1 MKQNRLKYCL
11 GETLSTLLPILAALV
26 VGGFVILAIGENPIM
41 TYGVLLQKSLFTY
54 DGLMKT
60 LHYAAPLVLTG
71 LAIAITFKA
80 NIYNMAV
87 EGAAVLGGFCA
98 AVVGFSIHGIGGPAH
113 IALCLVAGIAAGV
126 LYTAVPAMLKAYL
139 NVDEMVVT
147 LMLNYA
153 LAIVLQFFAEGIFKD
168 PKSGY
173 VSTYA
178 VSSDAMFQKMF
189 NSDLT
194 PFFFLAMGVFIFFF
208 FVFKKSKLG
217 YEITAMG
224 YNPAFSEA
232 AGMNVRQKIIL
243 IMLISGALSGL
254 AGGGFMLSEKYR
266 YTLDFSGDPGLG
278 WEGMLIALV
287 GRKDP
292 IGILIAAVFFAALNT
307 GSDYVDMFT
316 NVPKNIVGVLQ
327 GIIILFVSFRIADA
341 KFNFSGRF
349 KNRFKHRKI
358 RGSSLAEEKV
368 V

>member
-1 MKQNRLKYCL
+1 MEKNKLRYYLR
-11 GETLSTLLPILAALV
+11 ETLSTLLPILAALV
-26 VGGFVILAIGENPIM
+26 VGGFVIMAIGEDPIT
-41 TYGVLLQKSLFTY
+41 TYSVLLQKSLLNY
-54 DGLMKT
+54 SGLMKT
-60 LHYAAPLVLTG
+60 LHYAAPLILTG

-87 EGAAVLGGFCA
+87 EGAAVLGGFTA
-98 AVVGFSIHGIGGPAH
+98 AVVGFSVHGIPAPAH
-113 IALCLVAGIAAGV
+113 IAFCLFMGIIAGV
-126 LYTAVPAMLKAYL
+126 LYTAVPALLKAYL

-153 LAIVLQFFAEGIFKD
+153 LAIVLQFFSEGILKD

-178 VSSDAMFQKMF
+178 ISSDAMFHKLF
-189 NSDLT
+189 GSTLT
-194 PFFFLAMGVFIFFF
+194 PFFFISIIVFIFFF

-224 YNPAFSEA
+224 NNPIFSEA
-232 AGMNVRQKIIL
+232 AGMNVRRKILL

-292 IGILIAAVFFAALNT
+292 IGILIASIFFAALNT

-316 NVPKNIVGVLQ
+316 NVPTNIVGVLQ
-327 GIIILFVSFRIADA
+327 GIIILFVSFRAADA
-341 KFNFSGRF
+341 HFGIIAKI
-349 KNRFKHRKI
+349 KNGFQKA
-358 RGSSLAEEKV
+358 RGDHPVAGKAA
-368 V
+368 

>member
-1 MKQNRLKYCL
+1 MEKKKLKHYL
-11 GETLSTLLPILAALV
+11 RETLSTLLPILAALV
-26 VGGFVILAIGENPIM
+26 VGGFVILAIGEDPIT

-54 DGLMKT
+54 SGLMKT
-60 LHYAAPLVLTG
+60 LHYAGPLILTG
-71 LAIAITFKA
+71 LAIAIAFKA

-87 EGAAVLGGFCA
+87 EGAAVLGGFSA
-98 AVVGFSIHGIGGPAH
+98 AVVGFSLHGLSAPVH
-113 IALCLVAGIAAGV
+113 IFLCLLIGILAGV
-126 LYTAVPAMLKAYL
+126 LYTAIPAFLKAYL

-153 LAIVLQFFAEGIFKD
+153 LVIVLQYFTEGGALKD
-168 PKSGY
+168 PKAGY

-178 VSSDAMFQKMF
+178 VSPDAMFQKLF

-194 PFFFLAMGVFIFFF
+194 PFFFISIIVFIFFW

-224 YNPAFSEA
+224 NNPAFSEA
-232 AGMNVRQKIIL
+232 SGMNVRRKIIL

-292 IGILIAAVFFAALNT
+292 VGILIASIFFAALNT

-327 GIIILFVSFRIADA
+327 GIIILFVSFRAADA
-341 KFNFSGRF
+341 KFGISAKLRDKFGKSP
-349 KNRFKHRKI
+349 KDA
-358 RGSSLAEEKV
+358 SAEGKAA
-368 V
+368 